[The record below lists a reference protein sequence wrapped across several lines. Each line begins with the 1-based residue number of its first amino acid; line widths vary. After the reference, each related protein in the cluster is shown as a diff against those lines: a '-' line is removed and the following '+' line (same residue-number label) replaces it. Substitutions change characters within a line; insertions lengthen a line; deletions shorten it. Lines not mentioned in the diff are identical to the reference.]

1 MNNTNPGNCMEFL
14 NVRNSYNYN
23 QYVQEAGEIIREFS
37 GEVAHF
43 PSSNIEKE
51 RRQTG
56 NQRFIANQLMADCLQ
71 QTMPPLKL
79 IQFLIRF
86 KVVMVLIMIWLS
98 RAIQLILV
106 I

>member
-43 PSSNIEKE
+43 PSSNVEKE

-71 QTMPPLKL
+71 QTMPLPEIDSVLNS
-79 IQFLIRF
+79 IQGSNGVKTEIEI
-86 KVVMVLIMIWLS
+86 KK
-98 RAIQLILV
+98 AT
-106 I
+106 